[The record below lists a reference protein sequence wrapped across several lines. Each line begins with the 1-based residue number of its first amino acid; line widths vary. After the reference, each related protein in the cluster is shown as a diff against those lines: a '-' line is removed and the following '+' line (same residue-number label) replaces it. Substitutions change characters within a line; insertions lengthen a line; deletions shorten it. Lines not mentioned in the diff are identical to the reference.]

1 MEVFGLAL
9 GIVGLAGPLSKAC
22 ISGYELLRATT
33 TTTEDAG
40 DFRLRVDTEMG
51 LLNLWIKHWV
61 NQQTGRIRGSGEIG
75 EEVCFLAVD
84 ILAKIGTLLVDAGK
98 LQGKYGIQVRKGTEL
113 SNQESQSDLVGIGR
127 IGTTISMLT
136 SPRGEGSGQAMSLAL
151 VEENEKRST
160 VTMRPIGSRSTSEY
174 STRQQGMVEGHR
186 TSNTSGGNKGS
197 KFRRFLRKAGC
208 LISPTPK
215 PESSAQRTSNPGV
228 SLVSESTTASGSP
241 ATKVLTEP
249 VKSPSVGSADK
260 TKLKN
265 EVNISNAPIEE
276 VFATLQ
282 STKMEVEAN
291 LTKVQR
297 LKWVMMDKEKATEL
311 ANELKGWN
319 ERLFA
324 LLPPRRLIPR
334 SSRKNKHYTIPQRA
348 SPIFTGRKM
357 ALSSLE
363 EAFFGAT
370 GEDTNEDDISIC
382 EGDKVDR
389 QRRAV
394 LYGLGG
400 AGKTQIALKFA
411 EDNRDRFDFIFWINS
426 SSVASVED
434 SFREMADLLRLPVGS
449 SSNLIGS
456 VKNRLAHLRDK
467 DWLLIFD
474 NADDISLVP
483 YIPQGNH
490 GNILITS
497 RNPKVQQHLSPLDQP
512 AYHVDEMSPDEA
524 VKLLLRAAGM
534 SAKVGQQAP
543 EDSESRSH
551 ALKIVEKLGYL
562 ALAIDQAGAYICNS
576 GSLDTYLE
584 CYENFR
590 ADLLDM
596 REYEASGYAY
606 PVYQTWEI
614 SFQAVTK
621 KSPAAADLLQVMG
634 YLHYEGIP
642 SVIFETGFLESP
654 TPNDES
660 HPVTLSALKSLLQVC
675 ITKDDSTGALKWRSF
690 HFDNAINH
698 LNSYSLIKK
707 NEPSTDG
714 DLPLTYSLH
723 PLVHCWIRDRK
734 GLDEQ
739 GKMETQASTV
749 SILRNMILRTSGPT
763 AYAMRSHLT
772 AHIDNWVLPNVKKAP
787 PTVFGPT
794 QRSQMRSFE
803 AFALVY
809 HEVGRLQ
816 IAMKLRETVLLWR
829 TENLLPA
836 HHPDIISARTSLAE
850 TYRRA
855 TIDLPKALKLDTET
869 VELLIHSPEHGPDHP
884 TTLTAKL
891 NLGSTLSDAGDRTG
905 CESLEREVI
914 ASRTRLL
921 GADHLDVAVARGN
934 LGVSLLRLRRYPSA
948 EVELRA
954 AFSRRL
960 SLLGEKHPGTL
971 LSMGNLAGA
980 LRGQGK
986 YKEAMAFGKR
996 VVEIREGLLGEN
1008 HQDVAKAKANYGYTL
1023 MSAGRLED
1031 ARKLEQEALDQLEA
1045 ALGRYHGS
1053 TMDTLSN
1060 LAQVYLKLMDV
1071 KQVPEVVQKTE
1082 SILTDL
1088 VDRKTLVFGNEHKS
1102 TVEAVKL
1109 MNTFYEKIGDKG

>member
-1 MEVFGLAL
+1 MEVVGLAL
-9 GIVGLAGPLSKAC
+9 SVVGLAGPLSKAC
-22 ISGYELLRATT
+22 ISGYELLQATT
-33 TTTEDAG
+33 TMAEDAG

-61 NQQTGRIRGSGEIG
+61 NQRTGRIRGSGEIG
-75 EEVCFLAVD
+75 EEVCFLAID

-98 LQGKYGIQVRKGTEL
+98 LQGKYGIHVRKGTGL
-113 SNQESQSDLVGIGR
+113 SDKDSQSDLVGIGR
-127 IGTTISMLT
+127 VGTTISMLA
-136 SPRGEGSGQAMSLAL
+136 SSRGEGSGQVMSLAL
-151 VEENEKRST
+151 VKEDEKIPIVST
-160 VTMRPIGSRSTSEY
+160 RRIGSRTTSEY
-174 STRQQGMVEGHR
+174 STGQR
-186 TSNTSGGNKGS
+186 TSNTRGGSKES
-197 KFRRFLRKAGC
+197 KFRQFLRKAGF
-208 LISPTPK
+208 LKSPAPRQA
-215 PESSAQRTSNPGV
+215 ESSTQKTNKREGNLAGS
-228 SLVSESTTASGSP
+228 ST
-241 ATKVLTEP
+241 TKVLTEP
-249 VKSPSVGSADK
+249 IKPSSAGE
-260 TKLKN
+260 TRLKN
-265 EVNISNAPIEE
+265 EIDIANSPIEE

-282 STKMEVEAN
+282 SKKVEVETN

-297 LKWVMMDKEKATEL
+297 LKWVMMDKEKAYEL

-334 SSRKNKHYTIPQRA
+334 SSKKNKHYTIPQRA
-348 SPIFTGRKM
+348 SPIFTGREI

-363 EAFFGAT
+363 EAFFGAP
-370 GEDTNEDDISIC
+370 GDDTNEDDISIC
-382 EGDKVDR
+382 EEDKVDR

-426 SSVASVED
+426 SSVASVEE

-449 SSNLIGS
+449 SDNLIRP

-467 DWLLIFD
+467 NWLLIFD

-483 YIPQGNH
+483 YLPQGNH

-497 RNPKVQQHLSPLDQP
+497 RSPKVRQYLSPLDQP

-524 VKLLLRAAGM
+524 VELLLRAAGM
-534 SAKVGQQAP
+534 SGKVDEQVPVG
-543 EDSESRSH
+543 EENRSH
-551 ALKIVEKLGYL
+551 ARKIVEKLGCL
-562 ALAIDQAGAYICNS
+562 ALAIDQAGAYICNN

-634 YLHYEGIP
+634 YLHYERIP
-642 SVIFETGFLESP
+642 TVIFETAFLEST
-654 TPNDES
+654 TPDDES
-660 HPVTLSALKSLLQVC
+660 HPVTLSALKSLLQGC

-690 HFDNAINH
+690 HFDNAISQ
-698 LNSYSLIKK
+698 LNNYSLIKK
-707 NEPSTDG
+707 NEPSTDR

-734 GLDEQ
+734 SVDEQ
-739 GKMETQASTV
+739 VKIDIQSSTV
-749 SILRNMILRTSGPT
+749 SLLRNMILRTSGPT

-772 AHIDNWVLPNVKKAP
+772 AHIDNWVLSNFEKAP
-787 PTVFGPT
+787 AAVFGPT
-794 QRSQMRSFE
+794 QKSQMRSFE
-803 AFALVY
+803 AFAIVY

-816 IAMKLRETVLLWR
+816 IAMKLRETILLWR
-829 TENLLPA
+829 TENLLPT

-869 VELLIHSPEHGPDHP
+869 VELLTHSPEHGPDHP

-905 CESLEREVI
+905 CERLEREVI

-921 GADHLDVAVARGN
+921 GADHLSVAVARGN

-948 EVELRA
+948 EVELRV

-960 SLLGEKHPGTL
+960 SILGEKHPGTL

-986 YKEAMAFGKR
+986 YEEAIAFGKR
-996 VVEIREGLLGEN
+996 VVEIRERLLGEN

-1023 MSAGRLED
+1023 MSAGKLED
-1031 ARKLEQEALDQLEA
+1031 ARNLEQEALDQLEV
-1045 ALGRYHGS
+1045 ALGCYHGS

-1071 KQVPEVVQKTE
+1071 KQVPELVQKTE
-1082 SILTDL
+1082 SLLTDL

-1109 MNTFYEKIGDKG
+1109 MTTFYEKIGGKKLKVI